1 MKKMQSE
8 LIKKQKEEQQR
19 QSGTDLQNK
28 EVFDGGRQLYSE
40 STDQVNPILATSKQ
54 PSEIQLITNTIFPV
68 SKC

>member
-19 QSGTDLQNK
+19 QSRTDLQNK
-28 EVFDGGRQLYSE
+28 EVFDGGRQIYSE

-54 PSEIQLITNTIFPV
+54 QPSEIQLITNTIFSGV
-68 SKC
+68 